1 MLQEGLQKFWCL
13 MMDNLG
19 QNAFVHKDVIIKTEK
34 EVNVVG
40 EFMSPLGHVVLRNLG
55 KLCVRM
61 LFGRF

>member
-1 MLQEGLQKFWCL
+1 